1 MIYSS
6 AINISRFPDALGIFQ
21 NAHVCAGPTPDL
33 LTLNPRERGRG
44 VSGPGGRHLCWG
56 LESCA
61 VALGRASL
69 YLNPVLSP
77 HEGVAAA

>member
-33 LTLNPRERGRG
+33 LTLNPREVGG
-44 VSGPGGRHLCWG
+44 VGISAGGWRAVQWLWAEHLCI
-56 LESCA
+56 
-61 VALGRASL
+61 
-69 YLNPVLSP
+69 
-77 HEGVAAA
+77 